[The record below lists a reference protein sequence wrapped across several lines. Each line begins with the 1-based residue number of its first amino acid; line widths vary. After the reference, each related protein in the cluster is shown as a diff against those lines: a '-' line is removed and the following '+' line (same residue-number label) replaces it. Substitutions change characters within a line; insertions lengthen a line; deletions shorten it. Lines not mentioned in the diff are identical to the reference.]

1 MSTSRPNRPRRKAK
15 QERARET
22 VEVVLEGAARVLR
35 DHGYAGA
42 TTKRIAEAA
51 GVSVG
56 TLYEYFANK
65 DEVFDAVIRRE
76 LDALVAAIR
85 QQELSPNTPVDET
98 ISQLIV
104 AAMGAMRYGPELL
117 RSLENVPGASFRRQ
131 LADARRVV
139 IAFVRQ
145 LLEEHRNELRVRDLD
160 LAAFMVVSIAEGV
173 GANATS
179 DVFDE
184 RLARELG
191 DLIKTYLTGT
201 VT

>member
-1 MSTSRPNRPRRKAK
+1 M
-15 QERARET
+15 
-22 VEVVLEGAARVLR
+22 VLEGAARVLR
-35 DHGYAGA
+35 EHGYAGA
-42 TTKRIAEAA
+42 TTKRIAKAA

-145 LLEEHRNELRVRDLD
+145 LLEEHRDELRVRDLD
-160 LAAFMVVSIAEGV
+160 LAAFMIVGIAEGV

-179 DVFDE
+179 EVFDE

-191 DLIKTYLTGT
+191 GLIKTYLTGT